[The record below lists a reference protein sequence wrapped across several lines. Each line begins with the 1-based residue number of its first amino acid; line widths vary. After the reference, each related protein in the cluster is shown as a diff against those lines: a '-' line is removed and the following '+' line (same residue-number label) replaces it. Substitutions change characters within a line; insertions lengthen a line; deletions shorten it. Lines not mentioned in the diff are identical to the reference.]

1 MNCPKCFQPLRPGQ
15 PFCSN
20 CGAKIEKND
29 VNPNAEQPTVW
40 QPPAQQE
47 QPTVW
52 QPPVQ
57 QEQPSTWQPPA
68 QQEQPSTWQP
78 PAQQEQPTAW
88 QPPAQQNRPGA
99 WQSPTQQRQPAAKQS
114 SPDFAQQF
122 QQYSQP
128 SQAGGTRKGN
138 GSLPPE
144 KNTLPLIIIVIV
156 AAVLLIGGGVVAAIM
171 IFGGNPKPPAE
182 TKSRVASSETGGD
195 SSNPVFDIS
204 SIIGDLQS
212 SGTESSDTESSYYS
226 SSRTESG
233 RTESSR
239 TESGRTESSGT
250 ESGRTTTADHSI
262 VNEEGVV
269 LAVDDSID
277 ANDTATQNKLDA
289 FIVAS
294 DTPTEVSSG
303 VLEGKVYA
311 QGNALVY
318 EFAFITELTEEQE
331 ETLQDTADGLKEKAS
346 TYLKQLRLVA
356 DSPDAVMVYAYLSVD
371 GRVLAG
377 SVCDE

>member
-40 QPPAQQE
+40 QP
-47 QPTVW
+47 T
-52 QPPVQ
+52 VQ

-68 QQEQPSTWQP
+68 QQEQPP
-78 PAQQEQPTAW
+78 VW

-99 WQSPTQQRQPAAKQS
+99 WQPTAQQGQPAAKQS
-114 SPDFAQQF
+114 SPNYAQQF
-122 QQYSQP
+122 QQYNQP

-239 TESGRTESSGT
+239 TESGRTESS
-250 ESGRTTTADHSI
+250 RTTTADHSI

>member
-40 QPPAQQE
+40 QPP
-47 QPTVW
+47 V
-52 QPPVQ
+52 
-57 QEQPSTWQPPA
+57 

-99 WQSPTQQRQPAAKQS
+99 WQPTAQQGQPAAKQS
-114 SPDFAQQF
+114 SPNYAQQY
-122 QQYSQP
+122 QQYNQP

-239 TESGRTESSGT
+239 TESGRTESS
-250 ESGRTTTADHSI
+250 RTTTADHSI

>member
-52 QPPVQ
+52 QPP
-57 QEQPSTWQPPA
+57 A
-68 QQEQPSTWQP
+68 QQEQPP
-78 PAQQEQPTAW
+78 VW

-99 WQSPTQQRQPAAKQS
+99 WQPPAQQGQPAAKQS
-114 SPDFAQQF
+114 SPNYAQQF
-122 QQYSQP
+122 QQYNQP

-239 TESGRTESSGT
+239 TESGRTESS
-250 ESGRTTTADHSI
+250 RTTTADHSI

-318 EFAFITELTEEQE
+318 EFAFITELTAEQE

>member
-40 QPPAQQE
+40 QPP
-47 QPTVW
+47 
-52 QPPVQ
+52 VQ

-68 QQEQPSTWQP
+68 QQEQPP
-78 PAQQEQPTAW
+78 VW

-99 WQSPTQQRQPAAKQS
+99 WQPPAQQGQPAAKQS

-239 TESGRTESSGT
+239 TESGRTESS
-250 ESGRTTTADHSI
+250 RTTTADHSI

-371 GRVLAG
+371 GRVLAS

>member
-52 QPPVQ
+52 QPP
-57 QEQPSTWQPPA
+57 A
-68 QQEQPSTWQP
+68 QQEQPP
-78 PAQQEQPTAW
+78 VW

-99 WQSPTQQRQPAAKQS
+99 WQPPAQQGQPAAKQS
-114 SPDFAQQF
+114 SPNYAQQF
-122 QQYSQP
+122 QQYNQP

-239 TESGRTESSGT
+239 TESGRTESS
-250 ESGRTTTADHSI
+250 RTTTADHSI

-318 EFAFITELTEEQE
+318 EFAFITELTAEQE

-371 GRVLAG
+371 GRVLAS

>member
-52 QPPVQ
+52 QPP
-57 QEQPSTWQPPA
+57 A
-68 QQEQPSTWQP
+68 QQEQPP
-78 PAQQEQPTAW
+78 VW

-99 WQSPTQQRQPAAKQS
+99 WQPPAQQGQPAAKQS

-239 TESGRTESSGT
+239 TESGRTESS
-250 ESGRTTTADHSI
+250 RTTTADHSI

-318 EFAFITELTEEQE
+318 EFAFITELTAEQE

-371 GRVLAG
+371 GRVLAS

>member
-29 VNPNAEQPTVW
+29 VNPNAEQPTIW

-68 QQEQPSTWQP
+68 QQEQPTVWQP
-78 PAQQEQPTAW
+78 PAQQEQPTVW

-99 WQSPTQQRQPAAKQS
+99 WQPPAQQGQPAAKQS
-114 SPDFAQQF
+114 SPNYAQQF
-122 QQYSQP
+122 QQYNQP

-171 IFGGNPKPPAE
+171 IFGGNSKQPAE

-233 RTESSR
+233 RTESS
-239 TESGRTESSGT
+239 
-250 ESGRTTTADHSI
+250 RTTTADHSI

-318 EFAFITELTEEQE
+318 EFAFITELTAEQE

-371 GRVLAG
+371 GRVLAS

>member
-40 QPPAQQE
+40 QP
-47 QPTVW
+47 T
-52 QPPVQ
+52 VQ

-68 QQEQPSTWQP
+68 QQEQPTVWQP
-78 PAQQEQPTAW
+78 PAQQEQPPVW

-99 WQSPTQQRQPAAKQS
+99 WQPPAQQGQPAAKQS
-114 SPDFAQQF
+114 SPNYAQQF
-122 QQYSQP
+122 QQYNQP

-239 TESGRTESSGT
+239 TESGRTESS
-250 ESGRTTTADHSI
+250 RTTTADHSI

-318 EFAFITELTEEQE
+318 EFAFITELTAEQE

-371 GRVLAG
+371 GRVLAS
-377 SVCDE
+377 SV

>member
-40 QPPAQQE
+40 QP
-47 QPTVW
+47 T
-52 QPPVQ
+52 VQ

-68 QQEQPSTWQP
+68 QQEQPTVWQP
-78 PAQQEQPTAW
+78 PAQQEQPPVW

-99 WQSPTQQRQPAAKQS
+99 WQPTAQQGQPAAKQS
-114 SPDFAQQF
+114 SPNYAQQY
-122 QQYSQP
+122 QQYNQP

-239 TESGRTESSGT
+239 TESGRTESS
-250 ESGRTTTADHSI
+250 RTTTADHSI